1 MPHPDE
7 RQPSWWLDD
16 PDDYPETHN
25 DDPGSDQEPDY
36 EDLIEPG
43 LLRLILSRK
52 VRPLASP
59 A

>member
-16 PDDYPETHN
+16 PDDYPEIHN

-36 EDLIEPG
+36 EDLIEQGFTVLPRRWR
-43 LLRLILSRK
+43 RL
-52 VRPLASP
+52 
-59 A
+59 